1 MTSPTTTPVERDE
14 AAAATIRRHH
24 EHLVAELET
33 LVAALGTAPGT
44 APGTRGTDP
53 GEASGSAKAR
63 LVDWAR
69 TSLAPHAAGEETTF
83 YRTAADTEAG
93 RLLVAGLVAEH
104 GVILGIVDAIEAST
118 EPAATA
124 GWAGALLRVFTSH
137 AAKENDL
144 VLPLL
149 VADPGANLEALLEE
163 MHHEVH

>member
-33 LVAALGTAPGT
+33 LVAALRTTPATDPDAAPG
-44 APGTRGTDP
+44 
-53 GEASGSAKAR
+53 SAQEH
-63 LVDWAR
+63 LVAWAR

-93 RLLVAGLVAEH
+93 RLLIAALVAEH
-104 GVILGIVDAIEAST
+104 GVILGIVDAVEVST

-124 GWAGALLRVFTSH
+124 AWAEALLRVFTSH

-163 MHHEVH
+163 MHHDVH